1 MYSWITDR
9 TQENIDRLNEL
20 RSKGWSNMT
29 AAERAEWTGDPLTA
43 ADMGYE
49 GAVNLFPTVD
59 PYASKG
65 VRTKWRSTHIDV
77 EVAEGMSDAYALV
90 QIGDAADF
98 EGKTLTLSVSSIVC
112 EEWLK
117 PLLSLYWW
125 DEEGSEELNVSLSEG
140 GSVTFTATGNT
151 QGRKYLAARLYVS
164 GTHIPEGGEFVRYI
178 GVMLE
183 LGNERHSY
191 VPYTEVLP
199 TMATKGAFNVSDWNR
214 VGRAIT
220 EIGELIHQEFDT
232 EMWVDSTDVP
242 LYKMCQFFTEGI
254 NRIREAFLEFH
265 IELPE
270 TPSSMESM
278 TFEAANQIEIFL
290 ATAYLVAI
298 RRG

>member
-1 MYSWITDR
+1 MYNWITDR
-9 TQENIDRLNEL
+9 TQENVDRLNEL
-20 RSKGWSNMT
+20 RNKGWSKMT
-29 AAERAEWTGDPLTA
+29 PAEKAEWTGDPLTA

-59 PYASKG
+59 PYVSKS
-65 VRTKWRSTHIDV
+65 VRPKWRNTHIDV
-77 EVAEGMSDAYALV
+77 EVAAGYSDAYALV
-90 QIGDAADF
+90 VIGDAADF

-125 DEEGSEELNVSLSEG
+125 DEDGSEELGVSLSEG
-140 GSVTFTATGNT
+140 GSVTFTASGNA
-151 QGRKYLAARLYVS
+151 QNRAYLAARMYVS
-164 GTHIPEGGEFVRYI
+164 GTRAPEGGEFVRYN

-183 LGNERHSY
+183 LGSERHSY

-199 TMATKGAFNVSDWNR
+199 TKATKGAFNTSDWNR
-214 VGRAIT
+214 IGRAIT
-220 EIGELIHQEFDT
+220 EIGELIHREFDA
-232 EMWVDSTDVP
+232 ELWVDSTDIP

-254 NRIREAFLEFH
+254 NRIREAFLEFQ

-278 TFEAANQIEIFL
+278 TFEAANQIETFL
-290 ATAYLVAI
+290 ATAYLVAL